1 MKTYQTDINGIK
13 DVAIEY
19 EIVGEIPNKTI
30 NITIVRWKEVKT
42 TFDRLQPHVQERI
55 LKEIGRK
62 EMIIPFEESKS
73 IVQIELNLHGLKV
86 PTNVNYDIVDNKVK
100 IISLWV
106 DNDLPV
112 LEKDCDNV
120 IINQVKELIKEKLL

>member
-1 MKTYQTDINGIK
+1 MVI
-13 DVAIEY
+13 
-19 EIVGEIPNKTI
+19 
-30 NITIVRWKEVKT
+30 
-42 TFDRLQPHVQERI
+42 
-55 LKEIGRK
+55 
-62 EMIIPFEESKS
+62 
-73 IVQIELNLHGLKV
+73 QIELNLHGLIV

-120 IINQVKELIKEKLL
+120 IINQVKQLIKEKLL

>member
-1 MKTYQTDINGIK
+1 MKIHTTQVNGINNVDIK
-13 DVAIEY
+13 Y
-19 EIVGEIPNKTI
+19 EIIGEAPNKTVNPKFACYNNLMI
-30 NITIVRWKEVKT
+30 N
-42 TFDRLQPHVQERI
+42 FDRLQSHVQERI

-62 EMIIPFEESKS
+62 EMIIPFKESTS
-73 IVQIELNLHGLKV
+73 TVQIELNLHGLKV

-112 LEKDCDNV
+112 LEEDCDNV

>member
-1 MKTYQTDINGIK
+1 MLI
-13 DVAIEY
+13 
-19 EIVGEIPNKTI
+19 
-30 NITIVRWKEVKT
+30 
-42 TFDRLQPHVQERI
+42 
-55 LKEIGRK
+55 
-62 EMIIPFEESKS
+62 
-73 IVQIELNLHGLKV
+73 QIELNLHGLKV